1 MSDANSQSA
10 APAARLGRDN
20 VTILGKYVVLAGQP
34 QPRRSSPIDHSVLPV
49 SASVNKCTS

>member
-20 VTILGKYVVLAGQP
+20 VTILGGNTWCWRAS
-34 QPRRSSPIDHSVLPV
+34 RSPDGP
-49 SASVNKCTS
+49 AR